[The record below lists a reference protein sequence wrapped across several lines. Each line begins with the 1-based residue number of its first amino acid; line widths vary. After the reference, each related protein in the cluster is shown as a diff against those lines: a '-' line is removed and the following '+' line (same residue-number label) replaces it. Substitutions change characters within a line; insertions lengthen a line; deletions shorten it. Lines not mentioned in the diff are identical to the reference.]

1 MEDTSQLA
9 DNTREMMLDW
19 LAAGLDPNRSIM
31 FVQSHV
37 PEVMQLSTL
46 LGMVTPLGWLLRV
59 PTFKEKARSQP
70 QNVNYGLVGYP
81 VLMTADIVMYK
92 AEVVPVGED
101 QLPHLELAREIVRRF
116 NGVFGPTFPEPQ
128 AKLTSFPMVV
138 GLDGNQKMSKS
149 YGNTIDLAATEEE
162 TTRKVMAAVTDPA
175 RRLRSDVGHP
185 EVCNV
190 YRLHGY
196 FNSEM
201 VAQIEV
207 ECTTAKRG
215 CVDCKRLLAT
225 SMNYTLG
232 SLRAKRL
239 DLARKPDYVADVLR
253 EGARR
258 AREIALPT
266 LREVTAKMGFLVA
279 EPGQILH
286 G

>member
-1 MEDTSQLA
+1 
-9 DNTREMMLDW
+9 
-19 LAAGLDPNRSIM
+19 
-31 FVQSHV
+31 
-37 PEVMQLSTL
+37 
-46 LGMVTPLGWLLRV
+46 
-59 PTFKEKARSQP
+59 
-70 QNVNYGLVGYP
+70 
-81 VLMTADIVMYK
+81 
-92 AEVVPVGED
+92 
-101 QLPHLELAREIVRRF
+101 
-116 NGVFGPTFPEPQ
+116 
-128 AKLTSFPMVV
+128 MVV

-162 TTRKVMAAVTDPA
+162 TRRKVMAAVTDPA

-196 FNSEM
+196 FNSAM
-201 VAQIEV
+201 VAEIEG

-215 CVDCKRLLAT
+215 CVDCKGMLAT
-225 SMNYTLG
+225 SMNRTLE

-239 DLARKPDYVADVLR
+239 DLAQKPDYVAEVLR

-266 LREVTAKMGFLVA
+266 LLEVTAKMGFLAA
-279 EPGQILH
+279 ESGQILR